1 MPWVHEETVERA
13 WTKYENIRAKM
24 PVVLLEEGCICFSA
38 YLSIPAAKPNIDRR
52 GSTLYYMKDPDFKKL
67 EQFLGPHGEA
77 LFWAWAHRQ
86 GKT

>member
-1 MPWVHEETVERA
+1 MPWVVEEAIEQA

-24 PVVLLEEGCICFSA
+24 PAILLEEGCICFSA
-38 YLSIPAAKPNIDRR
+38 YLHIPLQKPRTTSSR
-52 GSTLYYMKDPDFKKL
+52 TLYYMKDDAFKKL

-86 GKT
+86 GKS